1 MRIKG
6 RLKST
11 ARRIVS
17 DDAVDDALQDAFMR
31 LWSRRDDLDTE
42 NAVEGMAVM
51 TVRNICIDAVR
62 RDAVRR
68 HDDIDENPSVA
79 AVTDDSGDREEQSE
93 LYGEVSALIDRELSE
108 RDRRVLYLRDRDGW
122 EMEDIAAA
130 LDISEAN
137 VRVIL
142 SRSRK
147 TIRQIYLNRNR

>member
-1 MRIKG
+1 MTTA
-6 RLKST
+6 T
-11 ARRIVS
+11 AR
-17 DDAVDDALQDAFMR
+17 
-31 LWSRRDDLDTE
+31 SR
-42 NAVEGMAVM
+42 A
-51 TVRNICIDAVR
+51 
-62 RDAVRR
+62 
-68 HDDIDENPSVA
+68 S
-79 AVTDDSGDREEQSE
+79 

-130 LDISEAN
+130 LGISEAN